1 MSLDGGDMVKE
12 IESWRGFGD
21 ALRAEDRELFH
32 EMLMECNE
40 VLPAMEVKSSPF
52 PSEALF
58 MGLIFLQHK
67 TILWLKEEVERLRR
81 EQR

>member
-1 MSLDGGDMVKE
+1 MSLDGGEIMKE

-32 EMLMECNE
+32 RMLMECRE
-40 VLPAMEVKSSPF
+40 LLPAMEVKSTPF

-67 TILWLKEEVERLRR
+67 TIAWLQEEVERLRR
-81 EQR
+81 ERG